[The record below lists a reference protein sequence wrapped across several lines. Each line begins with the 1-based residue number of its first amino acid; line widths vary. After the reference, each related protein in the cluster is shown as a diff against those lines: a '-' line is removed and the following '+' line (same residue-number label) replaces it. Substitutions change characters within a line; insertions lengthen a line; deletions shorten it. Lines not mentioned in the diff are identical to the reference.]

1 MRLVFHAKIAASR
14 VVLADHA
21 LKPLGMLEARLCVI
35 DAIGGP
41 TLIFVHVVLNV

>member
-1 MRLVFHAKIAASR
+1 MGPVFHAEVAACG

-21 LKPLGMLEARLCVI
+21 LKPLGVLKARLCVI

-41 TLIFVHVVLNV
+41 TLVFVHVMLNV